1 MNEEIVK
8 EASIRALRTTATHI
22 TKYNYLSNLDK
33 YSLKLA
39 EILLNDVIS
48 VAGYHA
54 LKNGSAEDVF
64 VDLKRIYCGAPL
76 VNIV

>member
-1 MNEEIVK
+1 MNETIVK
-8 EASIRALRTTATHI
+8 EASLRALRTTVTRI
-22 TKYNYLSNLDK
+22 NKYNYLSNLDN

-39 EILLNDVIS
+39 EILLNDAIS

-64 VDLKRIYCGAPL
+64 VDLKRIYCDAP
-76 VNIV
+76 IVSTI